1 MHALA
6 KLHRVLGL
14 LVLLLAI
21 AARGQAPADT
31 KVVYEAYRFEPAENW
46 RAWATGNG
54 GATSLKGRTL
64 HLDFSKGTPAIVL
77 KAPDRSLLTRPEK
90 LRLRVRGTAKGHPL
104 EVSVHTHFM
113 TFYKVV
119 GEFKGEGEQ
128 ELAIDAPPG
137 EGWQWRGGENDG
149 KIHGPLRIGDIKFL
163 ANGNADQGEI
173 ELLGITVE
181 GRCPPDKMLTMTAD
195 GQAEKPA
202 FRAEVRSVLAA
213 PAQVTLNW
221 TIFDWQ
227 RNELAKGSRQIELP
241 AGATPLGVDI
251 PADGLP
257 GNLKF
262 VEARFE
268 VTAPGQKIV
277 PVNAY
282 WVAPMP
288 AREDAKLQPE
298 SPFGMGVYLGR
309 YGKQDMEEVA
319 KKARDAGVKWSREDF
334 GWSRI
339 EPQPGKF
346 TWDYY
351 DHLVD
356 CANRNGITVY
366 AIVGYWTPWSKQ
378 YTSEGVD
385 QYVTYLRQLV
395 GRYKDRIHQWE
406 IWNEPNIF
414 FWQGPKELYAEMLK
428 KSYAA
433 IKDVDPSAQVLGIS
447 TAGIDRGF
455 IDKMLK
461 LGAPFDVL
469 TIHPYRSKYD
479 DQAFIADL
487 MKVSDQVK
495 LPDGKRRPVWLTEM
509 GWATHTPHHVLS
521 QDFQPVSQRTQAELI
536 ARVYLASIVS
546 GIEPRTF
553 WYDFRNDGDDP
564 IYFEHNMGIMRRDGR
579 GKPAYRAYAVLAQ
592 TLDGMKYDAPVDA
605 GTGTMAYRFVSAAGT
620 KKQVLAIWN
629 ATADATADVKVP
641 AGRVKIIN
649 GMGEIAEQDA
659 ANGMVKVE
667 LRAGAAVY
675 VVRE

>member
-1 MHALA
+1 MHPSSN
-6 KLHRVLGL
+6 LHRCLGL
-14 LVLLLAI
+14 LILLA
-21 AARGQAPADT
+21 AAVAPAQTPADT
-31 KVVYEAYRFEPAENW
+31 KVVYEAYRFEPAEDW
-46 RAWATGNG
+46 RTSATGNG
-54 GATSLKGRTL
+54 GATSLKARTL
-64 HLDFSKGTPAIVL
+64 HLDFSRGAPAIVL

-90 LRLRVRGTAKGHPL
+90 LRLRVRGAAKGHPL
-104 EVSVHTHFM
+104 EVSLHTHFM

-137 EGWQWRGGENDG
+137 QGWQWRGGENDG
-149 KIHGPLRIGDIKFL
+149 KIHGPLRIGEIKFL
-163 ANGNADQGEI
+163 ANGNADQCDI
-173 ELLGITVE
+173 ELLGITVD
-181 GRCPPDKMLTMTAD
+181 GRCPADKLLVMTAD
-195 GQAEKPA
+195 SQAEKPA
-202 FRAEVRSVLAA
+202 FRAELRSLASA
-213 PAQVTLNW
+213 PTEAVLNW
-221 TIFDWQ
+221 TILDWQ
-227 RNELAKGSRQIELP
+227 RNELARGNRTLELS
-241 AGATPLGVDI
+241 AGGKPISVDVPSDGVS
-251 PADGLP
+251 A
-257 GNLKF
+257 NLKF
-262 VEARFE
+262 VETRFE
-268 VTAPGQKIV
+268 LAVTGQKIA
-277 PVNAY
+277 PVCAY

-288 AREDAKLQPE
+288 AREDGRLQPE

-309 YGKQDMEEVA
+309 YSKQDMEEVA

-351 DHLVD
+351 DHLLD

-366 AIVGYWTPWSKQ
+366 AIVGYWTLWSKQ

-385 QYVTYLRQLV
+385 QYVTFVRQLV

-433 IKDVDPSAQVLGIS
+433 IKEVDPSAQVLGIS
-447 TAGIDRGF
+447 TAGIDRAF

-469 TIHPYRSKYD
+469 TIHPYRTKYD
-479 DQAFIADL
+479 DQAFINDL

-495 LPDGKRRPVWLTEM
+495 SPDGKRRPVWLTEM
-509 GWATHTPHHVLS
+509 GWATHTPHHVLG
-521 QDFQPVSQRTQAELI
+521 QGFQPVSQRTQAELI

-592 TLDGMKYDAPVDA
+592 TLDGMKYDAPVVV
-605 GTGTMAYRFVSAAGT
+605 GEGIMAFRFVSAAGA
-620 KKQVLAIWN
+620 KKQVLAAWD
-629 ATADATADVKVP
+629 AKADTTADMKVP
-641 AGRVKIIN
+641 PGRVKIVN
-649 GMGEIAEQDA
+649 GMGEIIEKEA
-659 ANGMVKVE
+659 ANGVVKVE
-667 LRAGAAVY
+667 MKTGAAVY
-675 VVRE
+675 VVTE